1 MTAKDI
7 LESIL
12 TYDHA
17 ADEAC
22 KRVTSIES
30 DITFITSRMD
40 KVAVKTSGNHDF
52 SDSLDR
58 LIQAKR
64 EANEVIDQYIKAK
77 SEASALINMVEDPRE
92 QQCLRARYLD
102 YHKAPKWEPLSWEEI
117 ADREKWS
124 RSTVTR
130 THAAALE
137 KLEIKLQNLQFCD
150 FETK

>member
-22 KRVTSIES
+22 KRLESIES

-52 SDSLDR
+52 TDSIER
-58 LIQAKR
+58 LIAAKK
-64 EANEVIDQYIKAK
+64 EANKAIDQFIKAK
-77 SEASALINMVEDPRE
+77 SDASAIILMIKDPRE
-92 QQCLRARYLD
+92 QQCLRKRYLE
-102 YHKAPKWEPLSWEEI
+102 YHKAPKWERLSWEEI
-117 ADREKWS
+117 AAIMKWS
-124 RSTVTR
+124 ISTVMN
-130 THAAALE
+130 THAAALK
-137 KLEIKLQNLQFCD
+137 KLEKALQSP
-150 FETK
+150 EI